1 MIKATATQIDY
12 LEKTLTQHE
21 LYFGH
26 YDRLWAM
33 LEAHRI
39 DERTPGD
46 GTPIGRYH
54 ADQIIGW
61 VNRQI
66 GYRYLRPLPEGPAR
80 PATRNTPAGASAWA
94 FEDAEAASMR
104 PGHRHY
110 ADRNGNCVTCG
121 AEMADPGLR

>member
-1 MIKATATQIDY
+1 MIKATETQIEY

-21 LYFGH
+21 LYWGH

-39 DERTPGD
+39 AEAADARGVERD
-46 GTPIGRYH
+46 GALMSRYQT
-54 ADQIIGW
+54 DLIIGW

-66 GYRYLRPLPEGPAR
+66 GHRNLRPLPEGPAR
-80 PATRNTPAGASAWA
+80 
-94 FEDAEAASMR
+94 R
-104 PGHRHY
+104 PGCRHR